1 VSGSEGIVNNDNLL
15 WAVDH
20 GFEYVEINES
30 SLLESESNSSFFF
43 SIFLKHFLLAHTE
56 RDKNGLPRVVEAVQ
70 SVMWSTA
77 QKKTL
82 PKVKS
87 GIPESEV
94 TKKLREKNKGNVSVT
109 RFLL

>member
-1 VSGSEGIVNNDNLL
+1 MGLNMLKLMNLHCLKVSPTVL
-15 WAVDH
+15 
-20 GFEYVEINES
+20 F
-30 SLLESESNSSFFF
+30 SL